1 MDTEIVENYVGSLKD
16 LRAALRDY
24 KPMKKGQPFK
34 EMEDYL
40 ESLVED
46 IEDALEEPERK
57 LLLLKAEVA
66 AKEEAASV
74 LKKKDPTWA
83 GPVKL
88 ENNWWTPLLQK
99 ATSKSPD
106 HDQLDDDGKDQD
118 ATIALMNYD
127 DANAQLTKNAAPESK
142 DYKLVIDL
150 VRKVATEFRVYRPV
164 NLKKEPHADLLLIA
178 AKMAALADD
187 RAKKLTAE
195 MNKEGAKK
203 RAEAQPSQKRSE
215 EKRAEVQTDQPKDGK
230 PLPTDNAKDGVAVKA
245 QTGGSD
251 QTIEYGDLNNA
262 NPMLYFI
269 PNQGGTRR
277 FRVDSKD
284 PGGEWQHADQ
294 FCAYLAAYWL
304 ANGATGGLKFS
315 GLGST
320 QQAEAVNALLSW
332 NNVGLAAQESYA
344 EQQIGGKK
352 VDKGPLLEDAR
363 QGKIKE
369 GAKIWFGTKQHA
381 RAAMVGAKH
390 QVTVYDPNTGG
401 TKTMNLSQFADDAQ
415 GESSF
420 VVAGG

>member
-1 MDTEIVENYVGSLKD
+1 MDTEIVENYVSSLKD

-34 EMEDYL
+34 EMEEYL
-40 ESLVED
+40 ESLVEE
-46 IEDALEEPERK
+46 IEEALDEPERK
-57 LLLLKAEVA
+57 LVLLKAEKA
-66 AKEEAASV
+66 AQEEAASV
-74 LKKKDPTWA
+74 LKKKDPSWA

-88 ENNWWTPLLQK
+88 ENHWWTPLLQK

-106 HDQLDDDGKDQD
+106 YDQLDDDGKDRD

-127 DANAQLTKNAAPESK
+127 DANAQLIKNAAPESK
-142 DYKLVIDL
+142 EYKLVIDL

-164 NLKKEPHADLLLIA
+164 NLKKEPHADMLLIA

-195 MNKEGAKK
+195 MNNEGA
-203 RAEAQPSQKRSE
+203 
-215 EKRAEVQTDQPKDGK
+215 EKGAEVKTDQPKDGK
-230 PLPTDNAKDGVAVKA
+230 PLPTDNAQDGAAKKA
-245 QTGGSD
+245 QTDDSD
-251 QTIEYGDLNNA
+251 QAIEYGDLNNA

-269 PNQGGTRR
+269 PDKGGTRR

-320 QQAEAVNALLSW
+320 QRAEAVNELASW
-332 NNVGLAAQESYA
+332 NNVGLAAQVSYA
-344 EQQIGGKK
+344 EQQIAGKT
-352 VDKGPLLEDAR
+352 VDKGSLLEDAR

-369 GAKIWFGTKQHA
+369 GTKIWFGTDAHA
-381 RAAMVGAKH
+381 RAAMVGAKQ

-415 GESSF
+415 GASSF